1 MARRI
6 AAKTVR
12 NETELQQCDRGPH
25 QAAPYVNMN
34 SYSYNNVKE
43 GKRTPMTENVERLPQ
58 QNRSRVTAERFI
70 AAAFKLLEK
79 QTFAELSVG
88 DLARAAKRSVGSF
101 YQRFG
106 SKEEFL
112 KILIVDFFET
122 GIGDEAVSLWKGKT
136 AKEVYAKFLQDTY
149 DRILGHRNLWHAILE
164 MSASDPGFWAEFGGF
179 REQRLQDLI
188 AAIETAQARKLT
200 QAETRRLAVAGQVFN
215 SVMNN
220 QIINSPGPLA
230 LDDKQFFPTMSQIA
244 LDVADLEG

>member
-1 MARRI
+1 MA
-6 AAKTVR
+6 
-12 NETELQQCDRGPH
+12 ET
-25 QAAPYVNMN
+25 
-34 SYSYNNVKE
+34 
-43 GKRTPMTENVERLPQ
+43 VERFPQ

-88 DLARAAKRSVGSF
+88 DFARAAKRSVGSF

-112 KILIVDFFET
+112 KILIVDFLET
-122 GIGDEAVSLWKGKT
+122 GVGDEATSYLEGKT
-136 AKEVYAKFLQDTY
+136 AKEVYSKFLQNTY
-149 DRILGHRNLWHAILE
+149 DRILNHRNLWHAVLE
-164 MSASDPGFWAEFGGF
+164 MSASDPAFWGEFGSY

-188 AAIETAQARKLT
+188 DAIEKTPHGKLS
-200 QAETRRLAVAGQVFN
+200 QAERTRLAVAGQVFN

-230 LDDKQFFPTMSQIA
+230 LDDDQFFPTMAKIA
-244 LDVADLEG
+244 LDVAALED